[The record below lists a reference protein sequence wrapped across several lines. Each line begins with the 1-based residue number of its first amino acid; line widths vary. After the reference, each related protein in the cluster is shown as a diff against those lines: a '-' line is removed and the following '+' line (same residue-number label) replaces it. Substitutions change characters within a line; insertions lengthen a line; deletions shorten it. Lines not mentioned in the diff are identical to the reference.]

1 MYAYLTFSFNPAV
14 HHKSLKY
21 CLNLQKYFRL
31 CFRVEALWDTRAD
44 VVALIDLRSQIK
56 SNPVYRCL
64 APHQHTLAIIWISQE
79 QLTTNKS
86 NVKGK
91 KSVYIAN
98 LQLKVP
104 TLLL

>member
-1 MYAYLTFSFNPAV
+1 MYL
-14 HHKSLKY
+14 
-21 CLNLQKYFRL
+21 
-31 CFRVEALWDTRAD
+31 
-44 VVALIDLRSQIK
+44 
-56 SNPVYRCL
+56 CL
-64 APHQHTLAIIWISQE
+64 APHQHTLAIIWTSQE